1 MRRVPTWI
9 LIALPAGAAV
19 GAVGRLSDHMPLVAL
34 RWSASLGA
42 LWLLGAFAVGARTG
56 RRRGAAAGAL
66 ALVTGV
72 VAYYLLMWLVEER
85 ATAAYSLRM
94 IVLWGL
100 ASLAVG
106 ALFGHLGQLWRDGRR
121 RELPAAVLGGALVG
135 EAALLL
141 GAWQSPAA
149 RLVLLAQLA
158 AGALLALTLA
168 PTRRVHALAGAGM
181 MAVAMAAGADALRD
195 ALHAAGWRGA

>member
-9 LIALPAGAAV
+9 LIALPAGAVV
-19 GAVGRLSDHMPLVAL
+19 GAVGRVSDHLPLLTL

-42 LWLLGAFAVGARTG
+42 LWLLGAFAVGALCG
-56 RRRGAAAGAL
+56 GRRGAMAGAL
-66 ALVTGV
+66 ALVNGV
-72 VAYYLLMWLVEER
+72 GTYYLLMWMVEAR
-85 ATAAYSLRM
+85 ATGDYALRM

-100 ASLAVG
+100 AAVAVG
-106 ALFGHLGQLWRDGRR
+106 ALFGHLGELWRDGRR
-121 RELPAAVLGGALVG
+121 RELPAAALGGALLG

-168 PTRRVHALAGAGM
+168 PARRLHALAGAAIV
-181 MAVAMAAGADALRD
+181 AVAMAVAADSLRD
-195 ALHAAGWRGA
+195 TLHAAGWLGA